1 MSVVF
6 IPGIAKTMTELE
18 FWRKAWDALAANDA
32 FALESRGWVE
42 PPRFAVEFLPPISCR
57 IEHNGVNV
65 HLSALLV
72 AQDDPRGKAWHDLSG
87 VREAQFRERGLRLA
101 RLHASNHEIQIV
113 VGPGFLLEKCVD
125 APAAVDPVADAVILE
140 SATISRTSTLRMSFP
155 RPEKPRRKCCLT
167 DRASAATDSAD
178 RQR

>member
-6 IPGIAKTMTELE
+6 IPGIAKTMPELE

-140 SATISRTSTLRMSFP
+140 SANDLKDIH
-155 RPEKPRRKCCLT
+155 
-167 DRASAATDSAD
+167 ASHEFSSAGKAAQKVLPNGSGFSCN